1 MNQWKDEYSNDL
13 YNQQYNQINKFYH
26 TKNKKM
32 KLCKNKSFQ
41 NFDAFII
48 VDWRNGNDYDII
60 SIAIQTEFSRIDVT
74 DMFTSDEIIEAVF
87 GPIDWELVYRE
98 TLELS

>member
-1 MNQWKDEYSNDL
+1 
-13 YNQQYNQINKFYH
+13 
-26 TKNKKM
+26 M
-32 KLCKNKSFQ
+32 KLSTTRQFN
-41 NFDAFII
+41 NYDATII

>member
-1 MNQWKDEYSNDL
+1 
-13 YNQQYNQINKFYH
+13 
-26 TKNKKM
+26 M
-32 KLCKNKSFQ
+32 KLSTTRQFN
-41 NFDAFII
+41 NYDATII

-60 SIAIQTEFSRIDVT
+60 SIAIQTEYSRIDVT

-87 GPIDWELVYRE
+87 GTIDWELVYNE